1 MGVIL
6 STHPLHPEATGLLA
20 GRHELRVASGLD
32 AATLERECADV
43 DIVIVRAPIPQ
54 SVIAKAPRL
63 RGLVRHGAGLDMIP
77 VDAATKAGV
86 LVANVPGVN
95 AQSVAEHVLMTTLM
109 LLRRYRPVDV
119 QMRRGDW
126 VGARASAERGRELT
140 TQRIGIVGF
149 GHVGQAVAKLFF
161 PLVADV
167 RAFSPSGRA
176 PADLS
181 SPLPDLFSKSDILVL
196 CCPLTPKTQGLVNAA
211 SLSLMKPS
219 ALVVN
224 VARGGVV
231 DDEAM
236 LAALAARRIAGAAL
250 DVFASQP
257 LSEDDPYLSTSNV
270 VVTPHVA
277 GLSDDS
283 MKAMSLGAVEEAIR
297 ILQGEL
303 PRNLVNPE
311 VCQDVQTGGSA
322 NS

>member
-6 STHPLHPEATGLLA
+6 STHPLHPKAVSLLA
-20 GRHELRVASGLD
+20 HRHELRVASGWD
-32 AATLERECADV
+32 VATLERECAEADV
-43 DIVIVRAPIPQ
+43 VIVRAPIPA

-63 RGLVRHGAGLDMIP
+63 RALVRHGAGLDMIP
-77 VDAATKAGV
+77 VEAATEAGV

-95 AQSVAEHVLMTTLM
+95 AQAVAEHVLMTTLM
-109 LLRRYRPVDV
+109 LLRRYRPVDGR
-119 QMRRGDW
+119 MRRGDW
-126 VGARASAERGRELT
+126 ADARAEAERGRELSS
-140 TQRIGIVGF
+140 QRIGIVGF
-149 GHVGQAVAKLFF
+149 GHVGQAVARLFR
-161 PLVADV
+161 PLVASV

-181 SPLPDLFSKSDILVL
+181 GSLPDLISDSDVLVL
-196 CCPLTPKTQGLVNAA
+196 CCPLTPETKGLVNADFI
-211 SLSLMKPS
+211 SLMKPG
-219 ALVVN
+219 AFVVN

-236 LAALAARRIAGAAL
+236 LQALEAHRIGGAAL

-257 LSEDDPYLSTSNV
+257 ISGDNPYLAMPNV

-283 MKAMSLGAVEEAIR
+283 MRAMSVGAVEEAIR

-311 VCQDVQTGGSA
+311 AARAAGTGPA
-322 NS
+322 